1 MKRWF
6 VENKGNSIAT
16 EKAMSKLEL
25 LILSSQISVKDYIT
39 SFSDIMERLEIAQ
52 LVLARAH
59 QIRLFI
65 KGIIDPSYQLL
76 VNKVRDMLI
85 DGSVVTIQYYYNCLR
100 SDDNW
105 IID

>member
-39 SFSDIMERLEIAQ
+39 SFSDIMERLEIVQ
-52 LVLARAH
+52 LVLA
-59 QIRLFI
+59 
-65 KGIIDPSYQLL
+65 
-76 VNKVRDMLI
+76 
-85 DGSVVTIQYYYNCLR
+85 
-100 SDDNW
+100 
-105 IID
+105 